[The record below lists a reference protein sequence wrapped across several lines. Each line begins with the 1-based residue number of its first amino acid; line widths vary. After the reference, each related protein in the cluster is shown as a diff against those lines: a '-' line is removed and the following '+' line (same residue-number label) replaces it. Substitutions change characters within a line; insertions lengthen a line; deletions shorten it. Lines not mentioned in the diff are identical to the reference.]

1 MGVGA
6 ADLPGGT
13 VTFLFTDIE
22 GSTRMLKQLGERYAE
37 VLLGHQ
43 RVLREAF
50 EAAAGREVDTQGDAF
65 FIVFP
70 RAKDAVAGAL
80 AAQRELRRE
89 SWPDGVEVRVR
100 MAMHTGEPALA
111 GERYIGLGVHRAARI
126 CAAGHGGQVLLSQSS
141 YSVLVDDVLPDIDF
155 RDLGDHRLKD
165 LDRPER
171 IYQLVVPDLPAEFP
185 PLKTL
190 GQVTPEAI
198 PFAGREQELVAGA
211 AAALSR
217 DAVRVVVADDSVL
230 LREGLCRLLEDSG
243 FEVVGRAADA
253 EELLREV
260 AATQPTV
267 AITDIKMPPTHTD
280 EGLVAAQQIR
290 AEYPEMGVLVLSQ
303 YLDSRYAMRLL
314 EEFPERVGYL
324 LKERV
329 SDVAVLA
336 DAIRRVVDGETVIDP
351 TIVSR
356 LMKRQR
362 GAGPVG
368 ALPDEDR
375 ELLALVA
382 EGLGDEAIAH
392 RLGLDPPT
400 VAERVGELFRTF
412 GLEGKPDEVRRVLS
426 VLTVLRS

>member
-1 MGVGA
+1 MTSA
-6 ADLPGGT
+6 ALPGGT

-22 GSTRMLKQLGERYAE
+22 GSTRLLKQLGERYAE

-43 RVLREAF
+43 RILREAF
-50 EAAAGREVDTQGDAF
+50 EAATGQEVDTQGDAF
-65 FIVFP
+65 FVVFP

-80 AAQRELRRE
+80 TAQRGLRRE

-100 MAMHTGEPALA
+100 MAMHTGEPSVAA
-111 GERYIGLGVHRAARI
+111 DRYIGLGVHRAARI

-141 YSVLVDDVLPDIDF
+141 YAVLVDELLPDIDF

-171 IYQLVVPDLPAEFP
+171 IYQLVVPDLTAEFP

-190 GQVTPEAI
+190 GQLTPEAI

-217 DAVRVVVADDSVL
+217 DTLRVVVADDSVL
-230 LREGLCRLLEDSG
+230 LREGLCRLLEDGG

-253 EELLREV
+253 EELLRLV
-260 AATQPTV
+260 AATRPTV

-280 EGLVAAQQIR
+280 EGLVSAQEIR
-290 AEYPEMGVLVLSQ
+290 SAYPDIGVLVLSQ

-314 EEFPERVGYL
+314 EDFPERVGYL

-329 SDVAVLA
+329 SDVAVLT
-336 DAIRRVVDGETVIDP
+336 DAIRRVADGETVIDP

-362 GAGPVG
+362 AAGPVVELED
-368 ALPDEDR
+368 ADR

-382 EGLGDEAIAH
+382 EGQSDEAISGQ
-392 RLGLDPPT
+392 LGIDPLA
-400 VAERVGELFRTF
+400 VAERVGRLFLEL
-412 GLEGKPDEVRRVLS
+412 GVKEKPNDVRRVLS
-426 VLTVLRS
+426 ALTVLRS

>member
-1 MGVGA
+1 MTSA
-6 ADLPGGT
+6 TLPAGT

-22 GSTRMLKQLGERYAE
+22 GSTRLLKQLGEGYGE

-43 RVLREAF
+43 RILREAF
-50 EAAAGREVDTQGDAF
+50 EGAGGREVDTQGDAF

-80 AAQRELRRE
+80 AAQRNLRSE
-89 SWPDGVEVRVR
+89 SWPDGIEVRVR
-100 MAMHTGEPALA
+100 MAMHTGEPSVTAD
-111 GERYIGLGVHRAARI
+111 RYIGLGVHRAARI

-141 YSVLVDDVLPDIDF
+141 YAVLVDDVLPDIDF
-155 RDLGDHRLKD
+155 HDLGDYRLKD

-190 GQVTPEAI
+190 GQVKAEAI

-211 AAALSR
+211 AAALGQGT
-217 DAVRVVVADDSVL
+217 VRVVVADDSVL

-243 FEVVGRAADA
+243 FEVVGRAADG
-253 EELLREV
+253 EELLRQV

-280 EGLVAAQQIR
+280 EGLVAAQEIR
-290 AEYPEMGVLVLSQ
+290 STYPEMAVLVLSQ

-314 EEFPERVGYL
+314 EDFPERVGYL

-329 SDVAVLA
+329 SDVAVLT
-336 DAIRRVVDGETVIDP
+336 DAIRRVADGETVIDP

-356 LMKRQR
+356 LMKRR
-362 GAGPVG
+362 RAEGPVG
-368 ALPDEDR
+368 ELEDSDR

-382 EGLGDEAIAH
+382 EGHSDEAISGQ
-392 RLGLDPPT
+392 LGIDPPA
-400 VAERVGELFRTF
+400 VAEQVERLFREL
-412 GLEGKPDEVRRVLS
+412 GVEDKPDDVRRVLS
-426 VLTVLRS
+426 ALTVLRS